1 MMKRFTVI
9 FWLFFLT
16 PSAFA
21 QGLTEIA
28 MPGIDSLKSVQSDRP
43 GSMLSIPLFNPEFPL
58 SLSMELF
65 TLDAP
70 VFDFKPYLQSNWKVE
85 YQTYSGFHPA
95 GSFNLGSPL
104 MVSSLFHSGTLFN
117 QATYS
122 LNDKLKLG
130 GNSFGVNSIHSAP
143 LPHPSS
149 NQWEMR
155 GASMFMQYKVNKNFK
170 IETRIS
176 VTGNPYHP

>member
-1 MMKRFTVI
+1 MMKRLTVI
-9 FWLFFLT
+9 LGLFFFID
-16 PSAFA
+16 SAFA

-28 MPGIDSLKSVQSDRP
+28 MPGIDSLKSVQSVRP
-43 GSMLSIPLFNPEFPL
+43 GSMLSTPLLNSEFPL
-58 SLSMELF
+58 FLSTELF
-65 TLDAP
+65 TLDPP

-85 YQTYSGFHPA
+85 YQSYSGFHPV
-95 GSFNLGSPL
+95 GSFNFGSPL
-104 MVSSLFHSGTLFN
+104 MVSPLFHSGTLFN

-122 LNDKLKLG
+122 LSDKLKLG
-130 GNSFGVNSIHSAP
+130 GNSFGINSIHSAP